1 VGRFHLARAPGDHPG
16 ARALPPVLFVITF
29 RPEFQP
35 PWTGEAHVTLLTL
48 GRLGQ
53 REIEALVE
61 QVAGGKSLPAEILV
75 QIVERAD
82 GIPLFT
88 EELTKALLE
97 GGLLREQDGR
107 YLFKGPSPPFAI
119 PSSLHASLLARLD
132 RLAPVREVAQIGAAL
147 GREFS
152 YEKLAA
158 VAGRSDDELRDALD
172 QLAGAG
178 LLFRRGTS
186 LRVTFVFKHA
196 LIQDA
201 AYSTLLRGQRQALH
215 ARIGN
220 MLKDQFPEIA
230 VTEPETLAHHYT
242 QAGLLDIA
250 IDYWRKAGERALR
263 RSAMV

>member
-1 VGRFHLARAPGDHPG
+1 M
-16 ARALPPVLFVITF
+16 
-29 RPEFQP
+29 
-35 PWTGEAHVTLLTL
+35 TLLTL

-53 REIEALVE
+53 RETAALAE
-61 QVAGGKSLPAEILV
+61 RVAGGKPLPAEILV

-97 GGLLREQDGR
+97 GGLLRERDGR
-107 YLFKGPSPPFAI
+107 YLFEGPSPSFAI

-158 VAGRSDDELRDALD
+158 VTGRSHGELGDALD

-178 LLFRRGTS
+178 LIFRRGTS
-186 LRVTFVFKHA
+186 LQATFVFKHA
-196 LIQDA
+196 LIQDT
-201 AYSTLLRGQRQALH
+201 AYSTLLRGQRQA
-215 ARIGN
+215 
-220 MLKDQFPEIA
+220 M
-230 VTEPETLAHHYT
+230 
-242 QAGLLDIA
+242 AGSGT
-250 IDYWRKAGERALR
+250 Y
-263 RSAMV
+263 